1 MSAGPL
7 GQHAITVQESQLG
20 ARRFAGTSKAG
31 MCFEYF
37 TLLLFFAMRV
47 LSWIE
52 FFLAD
57 AASQVAA
64 TLQPVLS

>member
-20 ARRFAGTSKAG
+20 DRRFAGTFKAG

-37 TLLLFFAMRV
+37 TLLVFLAMAV
-47 LSWIE
+47 LSWIN

-57 AASQVAA
+57 APRQVHKALERFLA
-64 TLQPVLS
+64 